1 MGKKGIEKVMDE
13 PKSKLPDNQ
22 LAVELVQKGISKLTN
37 ISKDAVSEFNT
48 LSKRTVSDLGLAD
61 TVEIL
66 NQADAE
72 EKAVRDISLMISS
85 PNGLSKMALVTQVL
99 LKMSGDDDRSNV
111 RNAVQL
117 LSWIK
122 KEKELKFA
130 DKFNRFGSMADQV
143 IPAALR
149 AMKTPNDHWIEVKDL
164 VVSGGGMKSLAE
176 VFLNTPAEA
185 VIEVVGKSLVHSL
198 QLKQMSESIGRSKDD
213 VIKISNSLGRVVEH
227 RTQESRDRL
236 KRFRVV
242 EVRLQ
247 DYQRKLDNMKM
258 IDEKGKDSANEEQ
271 MKELNALVRTGASI
285 MEEYHR
291 LRILVE
297 TDPMRIEEARMG
309 LQHGFRF
316 ADSLAR
322 NQTRLENLSM
332 QYRQNAMLRVYQ
344 LVLTLSTISSLYCDR
359 TLAENRRMQLSII
372 KSCENT
378 LNLVSQGKFDEA
390 LAEKPKLGLSPSSA

>member
-1 MGKKGIEKVMDE
+1 
-13 PKSKLPDNQ
+13 
-22 LAVELVQKGISKLTN
+22 
-37 ISKDAVSEFNT
+37 
-48 LSKRTVSDLGLAD
+48 
-61 TVEIL
+61 
-66 NQADAE
+66 
-72 EKAVRDISLMISS
+72 
-85 PNGLSKMALVTQVL
+85 
-99 LKMSGDDDRSNV
+99 MSGDDDRSNV

-122 KEKELKFA
+122 KEKDLKFA
-130 DKFNRFGSMADQV
+130 DKFNRFGSMVDQV
-143 IPAALR
+143 IPATVR

-185 VIEVVGKSLVHSL
+185 VIEVVGKSLVYSL
-198 QLKQMSESIGRSKDD
+198 QLKEMSESIGRSKDD

-227 RTQESRDRL
+227 RTKESRDRL
-236 KRFRVV
+236 RRFHKVKA
-242 EVRLQ
+242 RLLE
-247 DYQRKLDNMKM
+247 YQHKLDSMKM
-258 IDEKGKDSANEEQ
+258 IDENGKDSANEES
-271 MKELNALVRTGASI
+271 MKELGALVRTGASI
-285 MEEYHR
+285 MEEYHK
-291 LRILVE
+291 LRIAVE
-297 TDPMRIEEARMG
+297 TDPMRIEEVRMG

-390 LAEKPKLGLSPSSA
+390 LAEKPKLGLSSA